1 MRIAINNAIGLLEEC
16 LHNGDKGLV
25 ALQGWFLGERNLIEQ
40 TILDLSE
47 IENQQDDAA
56 DGAICGCHSET
67 RKQCMFWDGNGFCVH
82 PPR

>member
-47 IENQQDDAA
+47 IENQQNDTA
-56 DGAICGCHSET
+56 DGELTCIFERECSEAEIDCAEGC
-67 RKQCMFWDGNGFCVH
+67 RY
-82 PPR
+82 RR